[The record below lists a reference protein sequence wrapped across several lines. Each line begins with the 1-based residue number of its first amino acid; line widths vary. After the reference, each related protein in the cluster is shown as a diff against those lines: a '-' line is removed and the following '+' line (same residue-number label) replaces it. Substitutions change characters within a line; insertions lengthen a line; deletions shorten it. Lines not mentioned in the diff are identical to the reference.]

1 VWRRLERMK
10 FPLFLV
16 FIAGCATP
24 SYVDAQAPRS
34 PTPQSIAAPVRV
46 ETVAEG
52 LEHPWAL

>member
-1 VWRRLERMK
+1 MK

-52 LEHPWAL
+52 SSIRGASSSFPTDA